1 ADAASRR
8 GLIQALGINVMSVE
22 IAEFRQMLEAG
33 QRYLGGTCS
42 IQELNGSVN
51 QCRDAARFWGGHP
64 ALAQVVDDWSQ
75 VVDRRWNECGH
86 SPDPLTEQQFKS
98 WLGQQLTLLSAHA

>member
-1 ADAASRR
+1 MY
-8 GLIQALGINVMSVE
+8 IE
-22 IAEFRQMLEAG
+22 ITEFRKMLEAG
-33 QRYLGGTCS
+33 QRYLGGTCC
-42 IQELNGSVN
+42 IQELNSRVS

-75 VVDRRWNECGH
+75 VVDRRWNEWGH
-86 SPDPLTEQQFKS
+86 SPDPLTEQQFES